1 MCPYPGIF
9 RITASFSPCPVVH
22 IPLDKN
28 ALSEK
33 MSKFFLVIGIFV
45 VGRTSASGH
54 NCWHIPKKQVRRF
67 KNWVTLPAKIF
78 QISRST
84 PPLLHPS
91 KKTDGFLIVLC
102 AATYWKNGIHYNA
115 GNGLSCWP
123 TRPAA
128 SDTTKNWKINP
139 SNEGEKTEVRPDD
152 RYKKTR
158 RVIGLFCVFQPW
170 VGGSDWRRTLFNQH
184 RHNMSTWYGMQP
196 YPLMRIIH
204 RLVLIRYNSSLPAR
218 IKRF

>member
-1 MCPYPGIF
+1 MHYRKKCPKIF
-9 RITASFSPCPVVH
+9 WWSEFLLSDA
-22 IPLDKN
+22 PLLQVIIAGTSKKTG
-28 ALSEK
+28 AEIKKLS
-33 MSKFFLVIGIFV
+33 
-45 VGRTSASGH
+45 H
-54 NCWHIPKKQVRRF
+54 
-67 KNWVTLPAKIF
+67 LPASIF

-102 AATYWKNGIHYNA
+102 AATYWKKGIHYNA

-170 VGGSDWRRTLFNQH
+170 VGGSDWRRLLYT
-184 RHNMSTWYGMQP
+184 
-196 YPLMRIIH
+196 
-204 RLVLIRYNSSLPAR
+204 
-218 IKRF
+218 